1 MDLFTAEGLCAV
13 FQYIPN
19 RKVWIDA
26 HFSYSA
32 TAAIL
37 AT

>member
-26 HFSYSA
+26 HFLYS